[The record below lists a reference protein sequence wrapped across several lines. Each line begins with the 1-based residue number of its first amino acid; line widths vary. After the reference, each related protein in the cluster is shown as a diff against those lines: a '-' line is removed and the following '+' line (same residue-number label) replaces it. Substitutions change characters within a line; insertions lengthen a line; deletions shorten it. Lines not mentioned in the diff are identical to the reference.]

1 MSGSYNWGEHEYF
14 IENAED
20 NIPKNFVRVFPADHK
35 NRFHDMSNDIRNKGE
50 DNPFMMANIEA
61 EDKPGTRW

>member
-1 MSGSYNWGEHEYF
+1 MSGSYNWGELEYF

-35 NRFHDMSNDIRNKGE
+35 TDS
-50 DNPFMMANIEA
+50 
-61 EDKPGTRW
+61 TT